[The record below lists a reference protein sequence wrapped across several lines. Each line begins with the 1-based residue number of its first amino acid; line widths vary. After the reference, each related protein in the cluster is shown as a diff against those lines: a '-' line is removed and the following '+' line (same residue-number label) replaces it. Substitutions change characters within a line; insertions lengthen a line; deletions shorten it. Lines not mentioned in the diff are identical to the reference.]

1 MLLEQI
7 MEKDLESCYAALQQD
22 KELQEVEAK
31 FSDLIDETENK
42 FEIDNLWGQ
51 YTARCIR
58 IAYLQA
64 LKDFYK
70 FCLTLREDT
79 QEILK
84 KYIDIEEMGD

>member
-42 FEIDNLWGQ
+42 FEIDCCSSN
-51 YTARCIR
+51 
-58 IAYLQA
+58 
-64 LKDFYK
+64 
-70 FCLTLREDT
+70 
-79 QEILK
+79 
-84 KYIDIEEMGD
+84 